1 MPAKKSGRA
10 LSWSGDYGAAF
21 AAQVHVEFAH
31 DEKPFIPGIEDME
44 WIEYAPDERCYQV
57 KEYGREQRR
66 MTRAECAVVDN
77 LLGQMGRAG
86 KSVWVKP

>member
-21 AAQVHVEFAH
+21 AGQVHVEFSH
-31 DEKPFIPGIEDME
+31 TEKPYIPGIDME
-44 WIEYAPDERCYQV
+44 LIEYAPDEQCYQV
-57 KEYGREQRR
+57 KESGRDWRR